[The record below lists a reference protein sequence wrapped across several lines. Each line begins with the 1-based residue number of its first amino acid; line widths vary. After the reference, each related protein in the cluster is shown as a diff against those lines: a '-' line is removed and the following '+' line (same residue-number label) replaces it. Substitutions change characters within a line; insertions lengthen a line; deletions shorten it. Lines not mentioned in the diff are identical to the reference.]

1 MKISRRD
8 LIVASCAAIV
18 TFAVTFFAIAQD
30 QTPRRLPSS
39 VFDWQKLE
47 ANTTKVGAR
56 REVFD
61 SATATLDRL
70 ECHVTTVNAGEAP
83 HDPHRHP
90 DEELIIVKE
99 GTLEVAING
108 RSQKAGPG
116 SLFFYASND
125 LHGMRNVGD
134 TPATYFV
141 LRWTSPGKEGPRP
154 ANK

>member
-8 LIVASCAAIV
+8 LLVASCAATI
-18 TFAVTFFAIAQD
+18 TLAVTCLVIAQD

-39 VFDWQKLE
+39 VFNWQKLE
-47 ANTTKVGAR
+47 AKPTKVGAR

-70 ECHVTTVNAGEAP
+70 ECHVTTINVGESP

-99 GTLEVAING
+99 
-108 RSQKAGPG
+108 
-116 SLFFYASND
+116 
-125 LHGMRNVGD
+125 
-134 TPATYFV
+134 
-141 LRWTSPGKEGPRP
+141 
-154 ANK
+154 

>member
-1 MKISRRD
+1 M
-8 LIVASCAAIV
+8 
-18 TFAVTFFAIAQD
+18 IAQD

-39 VFDWQKLE
+39 VFNWQKLE
-47 ANTTKVGAR
+47 AKPTKVGAR

-70 ECHVTTVNAGEAP
+70 ECHVTTVNVGESP

-108 RSQKAGPG
+108 QSQKAGPG

-134 TPATYFV
+134 APATYFV
-141 LRWTSPGKEGPRP
+141 LRWTSPGKEGSIP
-154 ANK
+154 AK